1 MSRSENFAVNNYDS
15 DTDSPENSKQQK
27 LSRTQ
32 KLIASLIRRERKIE
46 MELTE
51 DTIAAKSA
59 IQYSGFGLPIVLA
72 AQDDDSDD

>member
-1 MSRSENFAVNNYDS
+1 MRSEGISFTNL
-15 DTDSPENSKQQK
+15 ENPDDSKQQK

-46 MELTE
+46 TELTE

>member
-1 MSRSENFAVNNYDS
+1 MRSEGISF
-15 DTDSPENSKQQK
+15 TKLENPDDSKQQK

-46 MELTE
+46 TELTE

>member
-1 MSRSENFAVNNYDS
+1 MRSEGISFTN
-15 DTDSPENSKQQK
+15 PENPEDSKQQK

-46 MELTE
+46 TELTE

-72 AQDDDSDD
+72 AQDDDDED

>member
-1 MSRSENFAVNNYDS
+1 MRSEGISFTNPE
-15 DTDSPENSKQQK
+15 SPEDSKQQK

>member
-1 MSRSENFAVNNYDS
+1 MRSEGISLSNL
-15 DTDSPENSKQQK
+15 ENSEDSKLQK

-46 MELTE
+46 IELTE

-59 IQYSGFGLPIVLA
+59 IQYSGFGLPIILT

>member
-1 MSRSENFAVNNYDS
+1 MRSEGISYTNSEN
-15 DTDSPENSKQQK
+15 PEDSKQKK

-46 MELTE
+46 TELTE